1 MALVPHR
8 CGERQRLATTAGAQV
23 DDTLAGLRNSGEAD
37 DLAAGILDL
46 DLAGI
51 GIDVGAGRQAKRIGH
66 ARDRFA
72 IQG

>member
-1 MALVPHR
+1 MALAPHR

-23 DDTLAGLRNSGEAD
+23 DDTLAGLRTRGETD

-46 DLAGI
+46 DLARI
-51 GIDVGAGRQAKRIGH
+51 GIDVRAGRQAERIGQ
-66 ARDRFA
+66 AGDRFA